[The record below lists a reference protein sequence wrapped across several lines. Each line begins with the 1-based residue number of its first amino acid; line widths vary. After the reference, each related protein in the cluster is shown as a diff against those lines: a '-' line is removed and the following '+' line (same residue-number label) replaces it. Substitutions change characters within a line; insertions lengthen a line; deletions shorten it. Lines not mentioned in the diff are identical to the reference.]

1 MKSRLLKIL
10 CVFALALVGVNSY
23 GQLKIAVVNATAAV
37 FESEEAKEEM
47 SVIEAELR
55 PEQERLQALQ
65 DEIGELENRAQT
77 DSEIMSEVEKSEL
90 KSDIDDKT
98 LDLNFNVERFQ
109 RRVNDERNKIMNQL
123 GPKFNAVLQDLI
135 DIEGYDLVFNWNPQI
150 TIYVNPKHDITRK
163 VTEMLN
169 DRQGE
174 LVPDPAAD
182 VAPAEAE
189 E

>member
-1 MKSRLLKIL
+1 MNSRLLKIL
-10 CVFALALVGVNSY
+10 CILVLSLGAVSSW

-47 SVIEAELR
+47 SVIEAELT
-55 PEQERLQALQ
+55 PEQERLQGLQ
-65 DEIGELENRAQT
+65 EEIGELQTRLQT
-77 DSEIMSEVEKSEL
+77 DAEIMSDLEKTEL
-90 KSDIDDKT
+90 QNEIDDKQ

-109 RRVNDERNKIMNQL
+109 RRVNDERNKIMQQL
-123 GPKFNAVLQDLI
+123 GPKFNAVLNDLI
-135 DIEGYDLVFNWNPQI
+135 EIEGYDLVFNWNPQI

-169 DRQGE
+169 DRQDE
-174 LVPDPAAD
+174 PIPDPNAE
-182 VAPAEAE
+182 APADDE